1 MLRPTHHHTNTGSVE
16 TVHGPPSPHAR
27 ERSPTCGEQAFG
39 RVVQCRCRE
48 SQPTYAKAGEM
59 AGDPVER
66 QFHKDMV
73 RTYERAKDEAGY
85 VATRFIQLVSEK
97 GGLAAAR
104 QLLHGGP
111 SDGFTALWEKGRLD
125 LSVGSTGVESRLR
138 GVVLRRGPSRRPTAV
153 ARLRVHGPVG
163 HPGSIPRCCG

>member
-1 MLRPTHHHTNTGSVE
+1 MQVSRVAAD
-16 TVHGPPSPHAR
+16 VH
-27 ERSPTCGEQAFG
+27 
-39 RVVQCRCRE
+39 E
-48 SQPTYAKAGEM
+48 SWEM

-66 QFHKDMV
+66 QFHKDMAAI
-73 RTYERAKDEAGY
+73 YERARDEAGY

-125 LSVGSTGVESRLR
+125 LSVEAL
-138 GVVLRRGPSRRPTAV
+138 VLKPAYAELFSDEDRAV
-153 ARLRVHGPVG
+153 ARRRLRDYGFTV
-163 HPGSIPRCCG
+163 R